1 MRTLKIGHM
10 ELIPTEPGKDY
21 FNFFRDLQDY
31 LSKLG
36 PEYEFTLENASSYI
50 VDQFS
55 KLKIYRNFSD
65 LYQVSV
71 VTQID
76 VVTDDGNLVMIDD
89 EDEIENF
96 HKGKECY
103 GFDEDGEESDVHMDS
118 CQSFEDTGYYYCFIY
133 RKI

>member
-1 MRTLKIGHM
+1 M

-96 HKGKECY
+96 HKRKECY

>member
-1 MRTLKIGHM
+1 MRTLKIGHI
-10 ELIPTEPGKDY
+10 ELIPIEPNKSY
-21 FNFFRDLQDY
+21 FHCYSDLKDY
-31 LSKLG
+31 LSELG
-36 PEYEFTLENASSYI
+36 SEYKFTLVDVSSYI
-50 VDQFS
+50 VDEFS

>member
-1 MRTLKIGHM
+1 MRTLKIGHI
-10 ELIPTEPGKDY
+10 ELIPIEPNKSY
-21 FNFFRDLQDY
+21 FHCYSDLKDY
-31 LSKLG
+31 LSELG
-36 PEYEFTLENASSYI
+36 SEYKFTLVDVSSYI
-50 VDQFS
+50 VDEFS

-96 HKGKECY
+96 YKGKECY